1 MTAPEGVR
9 VPTGLDDPPRFLL
22 VDAELVV
29 VALTV
34 TYMGAM
40 LDHVAT
46 GLLMGA
52 LSAYAWHKLSGLH
65 GRGFGAALL
74 YWHLGGFSFGRTPPS
89 AMRHCIR

>member
-65 GRGFGAALL
+65 GRGSVQRFSTGISEDSP
-74 YWHLGGFSFGRTPPS
+74 LGEPLRAP
-89 AMRHCIR
+89 